1 MIYVKRFE
9 DLFLFLFLNDGE
21 FVLPVLVPPKYG
33 LKEFFRKTRGIKTFV
48 PYRYRKCWN
57 SCRMPYD
64 VTHVNRQGIKRY

>member
-33 LKEFFRKTRGIKTFV
+33 LKEFFSKPEALILRHLFHTGTANV
-48 PYRYRKCWN
+48 G
-57 SCRMPYD
+57 
-64 VTHVNRQGIKRY
+64 THAGCHTMLHTLIGKV